1 MSSRITNDEDY
12 EVQANAFLDESY
24 HIPARNTTLGG
35 VPKRRFVPVTTTRR
49 DRMKKAGTPVTTK
62 MTVIPATVVV
72 TQVESHRMTPMR
84 RGDLESIS
92 SSTRLSNKEQLS
104 PVSIQ
109 ESDCRSISEYQLE
122 PSPSRILTVNVMSGT
137 NKTFQI
143 LAPDNLSQTQV
154 LRNQHL

>member
-72 TQVESHRMTPMR
+72 TQVESHRMTQMR
-84 RGDLESIS
+84 RGDL
-92 SSTRLSNKEQLS
+92 
-104 PVSIQ
+104 
-109 ESDCRSISEYQLE
+109 
-122 PSPSRILTVNVMSGT
+122 
-137 NKTFQI
+137 
-143 LAPDNLSQTQV
+143 
-154 LRNQHL
+154 